1 MKFAGI
7 ICAVEFRPNVVIAI
21 GARGGV
27 RVKLYKGYLPTNG
40 KVPKIKFKG
49 KTEDLLSFEQVKDL
63 PEYAAILSDDV
74 IVIDIDDGEQ
84 AEILMNIIE
93 DLQIDCVV
101 RQTSRGK
108 HFLFKNSG
116 VENCAQGRKLA
127 CGLTADIKIGSKN
140 STQQLKINGEE
151 RFIEWDCEE
160 PEPLPKWLFPIKTD
174 VDFFEM
180 KEGEGRNSKLF
191 GYILTLT
198 NAGFSQEESRECLRI
213 INKFILHD
221 ALSEDEL
228 KTIMRDEAFPAETFF
243 NGKSFLHNNFALFV
257 QNNDHV
263 KRINGQLHVY
273 RDGVYVPGTREIE
286 GLMLKHLP
294 TLRSTHRTEVL
305 KYLDITCPSVSDASD
320 ANLIA
325 FKNGLFDIAT
335 GEMKNFSPDVVI
347 TNKIPWEYDPEAY
360 SEIGDKTLNKLACND
375 PAIRA
380 LLEEC
385 IGYCFYR
392 RNELSKAFVLTGD
405 KSNGKSTFL
414 DMVKNV
420 LGEQNYS
427 ALDLAEL
434 DERFSVAT
442 MAGKLANIGDDISD
456 DFLQGRSVAN
466 FKKLVSGNQVK
477 AEIKNDPNIFFMKPS
492 VKLLFSANDIPR
504 MKDKTGAVL
513 RRLVIIP
520 FNARFSKEDPDF
532 DPYITW
538 KLKDEAVM
546 KYLVRIG
553 VEGLKRVIENR
564 GFTTSRKLEKE
575 LKDYEIQNNPILLFL
590 QEKPFEEI
598 VNNPTKDVHFA
609 YRLFCSENGFSEM
622 TLSTFSKEICKRLD
636 LTVARRRINGKLVGI
651 YVKG

>member
-1 MKFAGI
+1 M
-7 ICAVEFRPNVVIAI
+7 
-21 GARGGV
+21 
-27 RVKLYKGYLPTNG
+27 KLYKGYLPTNG

-49 KTEDLLSFEQVKDL
+49 RTEDLLSFDQVEDL

-74 IVIDIDDGEQ
+74 LVIDIDDSEQ
-84 AEILMNIIE
+84 SEILMNIVE
-93 DLQIDCVV
+93 ELQLDCVV

-108 HFLFKNSG
+108 HFLFRNSG
-116 VENCAQGRKLA
+116 VESCGQGKTLA

-160 PEPLPKWLFPIKTD
+160 PQPLPKWLFPIKTD
-174 VDFFEM
+174 VDFFNM
-180 KEGEGRNSKLF
+180 QEGEGRNSTLF

-198 NAGFSQEESRECLRI
+198 NAGFSTEESRECLKI
-213 INKFILHD
+213 INKYVLKD

-228 KTIMRDEAFPAETFF
+228 EIIMRDEAFPKDTFF
-243 NGKSFLHNNFALFV
+243 NGKAFQHNNFALFV
-257 QNNDHV
+257 KNNDHV
-263 KRINGQLHVY
+263 RRINGQLHVY
-273 RDGVYVPGTREIE
+273 RDGVYIPGTREIE
-286 GLMLKHLP
+286 ALMLKHLP
-294 TLRSTHRTEVL
+294 MLKSSQRIEVL
-305 KYLDITCPSVSDASD
+305 KYLDIICPSVADNAD

-325 FKNGLFDIAT
+325 FDNGLYDITT
-335 GEMKNFSPDVVI
+335 GEMKNFDPETVI
-347 TNKIPWEYDPEAY
+347 TNKIPWDYDPEAY
-360 SEIGDKTLNKLACND
+360 SELADKTLNKLACND
-375 PAIRA
+375 KNVRS

-434 DERFSVAT
+434 EERFSVAT

-477 AEIKNDPNIFFMKPS
+477 AEIKNDPNVFFMKPT

-520 FNARFSKEDPDF
+520 FNARFSKDDPDF
-532 DPYITW
+532 DPYITY
-538 KLKDEAVM
+538 KLKDEQVM

-553 VEGLKRVIENR
+553 IEGLKRVIENR
-564 GFTTSRKLEKE
+564 GFTTSRKVEKE

-590 QEKPFEEI
+590 QERDISEI
-598 VNNPTKDVHFA
+598 VNQPTKDVHFA
-609 YRLFCSENGFSEM
+609 YRVFCSENGFQEM
-622 TLSTFSKEICKRLD
+622 TLANFSKELCKRLG
-636 LTVARRRINGKLVGI
+636 LEVVRRRINGKLTGI
-651 YVKG
+651 YVSGVN